1 MLRISRLADYGTM
14 VMSQMAGHP
23 ERLFSANDLA
33 TTLGLGR
40 ATVSKVLK
48 SLARRELVAGVR
60 GLHGGYSLAR
70 APQQITIADI
80 VDALEDQPFGLTECS
95 AHVGMCGIE
104 ASCRIQSNWQRVSA
118 VVRRELESVSL
129 ADMLEPVAAAVSVP
143 MHGPSTRA
151 GAIAVKRGVDTG
163 VSPTR

>member
-14 VMSQMAGHP
+14 VMSQMASHP

-70 APQQITIADI
+70 APRQITIADI

-95 AHVGMCGIE
+95 ATDGLCDIETNCHVR
-104 ASCRIQSNWQRVSA
+104 ANWQKISL
-118 VVRRELESVSL
+118 VVRRALEGVTL
-129 ADMLEPVAAAVSVP
+129 ADMVQPNPTEHPVVLHR
-143 MHGPSTRA
+143 MRA
-151 GAIAVKRGVDTG
+151 PDVQ
-163 VSPTR
+163 PTRPAP

>member
-95 AHVGMCGIE
+95 ATDGLCDIETHCHV
-104 ASCRIQSNWQRVSA
+104 RVNWQKISLI
-118 VVRRELESVSL
+118 VRRALEGVTL
-129 ADMLEPVAAAVSVP
+129 ADM
-143 MHGPSTRA
+143 
-151 GAIAVKRGVDTG
+151 
-163 VSPTR
+163 VSPAPVEHPVVLHRVRAPDGQPIRSAQ

>member
-14 VMSQMAGHP
+14 VMSQMASQP

-33 TTLGLGR
+33 AMLGLGR

-48 SLARRELVAGVR
+48 SLARHELVAGVR

-70 APQQITIADI
+70 PPQRITIADI

-95 AHVGMCGIE
+95 ATDGLCDIETSCHV
-104 ASCRIQSNWQRVSA
+104 RTNWQKISL
-118 VVRRELESVSL
+118 VVRRALEGVTL
-129 ADMLEPVAAAVSVP
+129 ADMVRPTPLEQPVV
-143 MHGPSTRA
+143 MHGMRTPRSSDAQPT
-151 GAIAVKRGVDTG
+151 
-163 VSPTR
+163 SPAP

>member
-14 VMSQMAGHP
+14 VMSQMASQP

-33 TTLGLGR
+33 ATLGLGR

-48 SLARRELVAGVR
+48 SLARHDLVAGVR

-70 APQQITIADI
+70 PPQRITIADV

-95 AHVGMCGIE
+95 ATDGLCDIETSCHVR
-104 ASCRIQSNWQRVSA
+104 ANWQKISLI
-118 VVRRELESVSL
+118 VRRALEGVTL
-129 ADMLEPVAAAVSVP
+129 ADMVQPARLEHAVVL
-143 MHGPSTRA
+143 HGVRASRSPDARPTRA
-151 GAIAVKRGVDTG
+151 A
-163 VSPTR
+163 P

>member
-14 VMSQMAGHP
+14 VMSQMASHP

-60 GLHGGYSLAR
+60 GLHGGYSLSR

-95 AHVGMCGIE
+95 ATDGLCDIETSCHVR
-104 ASCRIQSNWQRVSA
+104 ANWQKISL
-118 VVRRELESVSL
+118 VVRRALEGVTL
-129 ADMLEPVAAAVSVP
+129 ADMVQPNPAEHPVVLHRMRAP
-143 MHGPSTRA
+143 DTQPTRA
-151 GAIAVKRGVDTG
+151 A
-163 VSPTR
+163 P